1 MTNSP
6 TKHDIEFVGFTE
18 EEIHNLRFTETFTKP
33 MKKETAYIS
42 GKISNLPDLNKPKFE
57 KAEAKVIQIG
67 FNPCNPHKLPDNH
80 NKKWNSYMKV
90 CLSHL
95 HMCDLVVALDDWKK
109 SRGAIIEI
117 WNAEWVDIPVFELE
131 TMRPIK
137 LTFWIKV
144 KLLLNLI

>member
-1 MTNSP
+1 MINNP
-6 TKHDIEFVGFTE
+6 TRHDIEFVGFTE
-18 EEIHNLRFTETFTKP
+18 EELHNLRIKKP
-33 MKKETAYIS
+33 ISIMKKETAYIS

-57 KAEAKVIQIG
+57 KAEAKVIKIG
-67 FNPCNPHKLPDNH
+67 WNPCNPHKLPDNH
-80 NKKWNSYMKV
+80 DKKWNSYMKV

-131 TMRPIK
+131 TMCPIK